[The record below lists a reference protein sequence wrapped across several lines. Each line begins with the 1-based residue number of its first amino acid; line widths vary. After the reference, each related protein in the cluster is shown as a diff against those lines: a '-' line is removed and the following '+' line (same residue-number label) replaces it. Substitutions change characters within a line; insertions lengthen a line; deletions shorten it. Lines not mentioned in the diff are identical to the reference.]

1 MSEYMVCKGQFDDL
15 DCLKETLKEFGVE
28 DSFIE
33 SHAEPIVLHGY
44 NRTDKNTKAELVI
57 RGGSRRSA
65 LGNTYDIGFAK
76 QAGVYVGVMN
86 DMDRHSGLGKAIGDG
101 SLLQNYCKNKI
112 LREVK
117 KRRCIVTENSITEDG
132 KIRIVLS
139 S

>member
-15 DCLKETLKEFGVE
+15 DCLKETLTEFGIDETCMEIHNDPV
-28 DSFIE
+28 
-33 SHAEPIVLHGY
+33 VLHGY

-57 RGGSRRSA
+57 RSGGRRAA

-76 QAGVYVGVMN
+76 QAGVYVGIMN
-86 DMDRHSGLGKAIGDG
+86 DMDRHRGLGKAISDG

-117 KRRCIVTENSITEDG
+117 KRRCTVTENSITADG